1 MQKEPVLILCDPEV
15 EYALLMSEYL
25 RMHRELPWQV
35 KTYTDVDDLL
45 EREHFGNL
53 DLLVISESAYS
64 DKLQDLKVERMV
76 LLSEGGN
83 ISGDNII
90 PIDKYQAAEAVLGK
104 LLEVYVEMGGG
115 ELPGVAA
122 EETHTKF
129 IGIYSPVRRSMQ
141 TTFALTMGQMLA
153 EKHRT
158 LYLNF
163 EHFAGVRELVAET
176 QEKDL
181 ADLLYFL
188 MAGEEQ
194 FRLRFRTICRQK
206 GKLEY
211 IPPMKSGQ
219 NLLTVPAAEWISL
232 MDRIDAIG
240 EYDYVIMDLT
250 ESMQGLFDVLRKCR
264 KVYTLTREDRIA
276 KAKLLQYEQVLAL
289 YEYEDVLNKTDRCE
303 IPQIHKIPEEVEQY
317 TRGDLANYV
326 RRRMEEL
333 EA

>member
-1 MQKEPVLILCDPEV
+1 MQKEPILILCDPEE
-15 EYALLMSEYL
+15 EYAVLMSDYL
-25 RMHRELPWQV
+25 RMHRELPWKV
-35 KTYTDVDDLL
+35 KTYTDVNDLL
-45 EREHFGNL
+45 EREEFGNL
-53 DLLVISESAYS
+53 DLLVIAESAYS
-64 DKLQDLKVERMV
+64 EKLKDLKVERMV
-76 LLSEGGN
+76 LLCEGGN

-90 PIDKYQAAEAVLGK
+90 PIDKYQAAEVVLGK

-115 ELPGVAA
+115 ELPGVAV

-129 IGIYSPVRRSMQ
+129 IGIYSPVRRCMQ

-153 EKHRT
+153 EDHRT

-163 EHFAGVRELVAET
+163 EHFAGVRELMAET

-188 MAGEEQ
+188 MSDDEQ
-194 FRLRFRTICRQK
+194 FRLRFRTIRRQK
-206 GKLEY
+206 GKLDY

-232 MDRIDAIG
+232 MERIDAMG

-276 KAKLLQYEQVLAL
+276 KAKLLQYEQILAL
-289 YEYEDVLNKTDRCE
+289 YEYEDVLNKTDHCE
-303 IPQIHKIPEEVEQY
+303 IPQIHRIPEEVEQY
-317 TRGDLANYV
+317 TRGDLANFV

>member
-1 MQKEPVLILCDPEV
+1 MQKEPILILCDPEV
-15 EYALLMSEYL
+15 EYAMLMSDYL

-45 EREHFGNL
+45 EWEQFGNL
-53 DLLVISESAYS
+53 DLLVIAESAYS
-64 DKLQDLKVERMV
+64 EKLQDLKVERMV

-90 PIDKYQAAEAVLGK
+90 PIDKYQAAEEVLGK

-115 ELPGVAA
+115 DLPGVTT

-129 IGIYSPVRRSMQ
+129 IGIYSPVRRCMQ

-163 EHFAGVRELVAET
+163 EHFAGIRELVAET

-188 MAGEEQ
+188 MADDEQ
-194 FRLRFRTICRQK
+194 FRLRFRTICRKK
-206 GKLEY
+206 GALEY

-232 MDRIDAIG
+232 MERIDAMG

-250 ESMQGLFDVLRKCR
+250 ESMQGLFDILRKCR

-289 YEYEDVLNKTDRCE
+289 YEYEDVLSKTDHCE
-303 IPQIHKIPEEVEQY
+303 IPQIHRIPEEVEQY